1 MITDS
6 LLDIVFNFL
15 MSFLDKIPVMDVDLD
30 LTVLN
35 GFLDIVGTC
44 LYFFP
49 WQKLLPL
56 LAIIVLLQVWRIII
70 SIIRVIWEVLPL
82 V

>member
-1 MITDS
+1 MVTDK
-6 LLDIVFNFL
+6 LLDVIFAFL
-15 MSFLDKIPVMDVDLD
+15 MKLLEKLPVMDVSVDLS
-30 LTVLN
+30 VLN
-35 GFLDIVGTC
+35 TFLDAVGFA

-49 WQKLLPL
+49 WQKVLPIL
-56 LAIIVLLQVWRIII
+56 GLIVLLQVWRIVI

>member
-1 MITDS
+1 MVTDK

-15 MSFLDKIPVMDVDLD
+15 MSFLEKLPAMDLKVDFS
-30 LTVLN
+30 VVN
-35 GFLDIVGTC
+35 SFLDAVGFA

-49 WQKLLPL
+49 WQKVLPIL
-56 LAIIVLLQVWRIII
+56 GLIILLQVWRIVI
-70 SIIRVIWEVLPL
+70 SIIRVIWEVLPF

>member
-1 MITDS
+1 MVTDK
-6 LLDIVFNFL
+6 LLDIAFNFL
-15 MSFLDKIPVMDVDLD
+15 MSVLDALPVMDVEIDFS
-30 LTVLN
+30 VLN
-35 GFLDIVGTC
+35 SFLDVIGFS

-49 WQKLLPL
+49 WQKVAPILGL
-56 LAIIVLLQVWRIII
+56 IVLLQVWRIVI